1 MFVCIRLGDIL
12 FCFVQYSMYVQES
25 EVDQYSTKIM
35 EYYNKGLRYLEKSI
49 YWFEVKDKISN
60 QLDLQ
65 HLIDEYSL
73 LGELTNTNYDE
84 RIKELKLRNIM
95 D

>member
-1 MFVCIRLGDIL
+1 M
-12 FCFVQYSMYVQES
+12 
-25 EVDQYSTKIM
+25 
-35 EYYNKGLRYLEKSI
+35 EKSI